1 MIFYCATNL
10 FIGGI
15 KKNVISMVLVA
26 GGIYLCFFLAL
37 SYCSQSYVFDSVDV
51 ALGGKADS
59 FGIIQIDSL
68 DENTPILIRYLTEAE
83 GLMNATRSSGEPGIT
98 EIPGLMEVYQ
108 ACHKG
113 EAPYGEKEISVLTAS
128 PEFLRETGIRLEN
141 NLSWEKVISLYEQT
155 KDANPSGKTVYCILG
170 ADYQSVPVGSE
181 AVIQESE
188 YGSEKRIRVIG
199 HFQKQQKTVDLHT
212 LNSEGLSVTTLLD
225 SEIVVLREDNAS
237 FFFFDTEKETI
248 VKEITSWAENHQ
260 ISYSS
265 LIIQKYKDFLETR
278 YYETK
283 VLNEFT
289 WKSLRVLL
297 PAFVL
302 FLVIL
307 QVEMF
312 YGERRELGL
321 FLLNGVRTARIMTA
335 LLLKNLFLLL
345 GAALFAWIAIVR
357 TIPIRFSSNLGTIMQ
372 AALVGNVIPI
382 TILFALMVFLIQ
394 SAISLVSFRR
404 NTIITLL
411 RK

>member
-1 MIFYCATNL
+1 M
-10 FIGGI
+10 
-15 KKNVISMVLVA
+15 
-26 GGIYLCFFLAL
+26 
-37 SYCSQSYVFDSVDV
+37 
-51 ALGGKADS
+51 
-59 FGIIQIDSL
+59 
-68 DENTPILIRYLTEAE
+68 
-83 GLMNATRSSGEPGIT
+83 
-98 EIPGLMEVYQ
+98 
-108 ACHKG
+108 
-113 EAPYGEKEISVLTAS
+113 
-128 PEFLRETGIRLEN
+128 
-141 NLSWEKVISLYEQT
+141 
-155 KDANPSGKTVYCILG
+155 
-170 ADYQSVPVGSE
+170 
-181 AVIQESE
+181 
-188 YGSEKRIRVIG
+188 
-199 HFQKQQKTVDLHT
+199 
-212 LNSEGLSVTTLLD
+212 TTLLD

-321 FLLNGVRTARIMTA
+321 LLLNGVRTARIMTA